1 MALLTPAL
9 TYGYPDPEYINF
21 YYGHGLILIGV
32 GMPVFVLKERPQFA
46 DFIFVVKVTLA
57 MTAIIFILNHLLG
70 EGANFWYLK
79 DKPNG
84 DTIINLFPSAPFH
97 ILGLIPAAIFRFLF
111 DIFALPV
118 ERQDFW
124 FMIRYRAFL
133 LKSESHFHLHNTNS
147 RFDGNTIDVYL

>member
-79 DKPNG
+79 KISPMV
-84 DTIINLFPSAPFH
+84 IRLSISFLQRLF
-97 ILGLIPAAIFRFLF
+97 
-111 DIFALPV
+111 
-118 ERQDFW
+118 
-124 FMIRYRAFL
+124 
-133 LKSESHFHLHNTNS
+133 T
-147 RFDGNTIDVYL
+147 YLD